1 MTLLLD
7 TSVLIDHLRGKEAA
21 RRALATAVDDGER
34 LVSSVVV
41 KVEVLAGMRSAEEHH
56 TRRLLDA
63 LYWIPVDDDIAERAG
78 LPPCDCIG
86 KRSRP
91 PTGMQRLRLRLCRSV
106 DRDRAVR
113 SAVWMRGWL
122 QAAVFV
128 VAAGS
133 LPTGLPAAA
142 IRRASGPAVGDW
154 VSGPDHP

>member
-63 LYWIPVDDDIAERAG
+63 LDWIPSTTTSPNVRVSPRVIALGRSHAPRPG
-78 LPPCDCIG
+78 CNACDYVGPLTATARMG
-86 KRSRP
+86 KVIARFVNAM
-91 PTGMQRLRLRLCRSV
+91 TGQ
-106 DRDRAVR
+106 
-113 SAVWMRGWL
+113 
-122 QAAVFV
+122 
-128 VAAGS
+128 
-133 LPTGLPAAA
+133 
-142 IRRASGPAVGDW
+142 GP
-154 VSGPDHP
+154 

>member
-63 LYWIPVDDDIAERAG
+63 LDWIPSTTTSPNVRVSPRVIALGRSHAPRPGCNGCGCAYVGRLTAIVPCGALSGCAG
-78 LPPCDCIG
+78 GYKL
-86 KRSRP
+86 RS
-91 PTGMQRLRLRLCRSV
+91 S
-106 DRDRAVR
+106 
-113 SAVWMRGWL
+113 
-122 QAAVFV
+122 
-128 VAAGS
+128 
-133 LPTGLPAAA
+133 
-142 IRRASGPAVGDW
+142 
-154 VSGPDHP
+154 